1 MNRVAVASTTLA
13 SVSYFSDRHL
23 LELEFRNGAVYEYCD
38 VPLHEYHELLAADS
52 KALTSMA
59 TSVTASLTG
68 RYADPLT
75 AHADDPLPKTK
86 WHWARTPV
94 LPCDQRVSSDEQ

>member
-13 SVSYFSDRHL
+13 SVSYFPDRHL

-52 KALTSMA
+52 KGAYFNGHIRNCFPYRQ
-59 TSVTASLTG
+59 VRG
-68 RYADPLT
+68 
-75 AHADDPLPKTK
+75 
-86 WHWARTPV
+86 
-94 LPCDQRVSSDEQ
+94 SSDSAC